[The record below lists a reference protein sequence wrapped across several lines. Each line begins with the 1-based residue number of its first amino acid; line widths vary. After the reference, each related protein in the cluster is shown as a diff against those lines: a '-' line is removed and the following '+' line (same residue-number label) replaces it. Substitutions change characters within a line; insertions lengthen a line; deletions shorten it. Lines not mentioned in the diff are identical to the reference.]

1 MREFFIFEVKDEFK
15 QLYEAKPSML
25 YRIFE
30 QIYYLKKEE
39 LQYGYSL
46 FRQLTKK
53 INKEKFDQYFFVKF
67 HQSVPYSKTGNIHYY
82 NNPAH
87 DEIST
92 LEVRRAF
99 LKVKTNYY
107 DSFFLEQLNT
117 LNNNYFACDFKNED
131 YFFLE
136 MRKLLV

>member
-87 DEIST
+87 D
-92 LEVRRAF
+92 
-99 LKVKTNYY
+99 
-107 DSFFLEQLNT
+107 
-117 LNNNYFACDFKNED
+117 
-131 YFFLE
+131 
-136 MRKLLV
+136 

>member
-1 MREFFIFEVKDEFK
+1 MREFFIFELKDEFK
-15 QLYEAKPSML
+15 QLYLTKPSLL
-25 YRIFE
+25 YQIFE

-39 LQYGYSL
+39 IQYGYSL
-46 FRQLTKK
+46 FRQIVKK
-53 INKEKFDQYFFVKF
+53 QDKEKIDQYFFLKY
-67 HQSVPYSKTGNIHYY
+67 HQSIPYSKRDNIHYY

-87 DEIST
+87 DEISS
-92 LEVRRAF
+92 LEVKRAF

-107 DSFFLEQLNT
+107 DCFFLEQLNT
-117 LNNNYFACDFKNED
+117 LNNHYFVCDFKNQD